1 VIGIDAYRLP
11 YIPWHLTTQEF
22 FREVHD
28 HLDPDGVVVINVGRT
43 LNDRRLIEAMVGTMQ
58 TIFPSLHLIDVPETF
73 NSILIG
79 TVQETTFQDLVD
91 NYISLQEQNVD
102 PLLLDVLERA
112 IENSQPLPSTSVV
125 FTDDKA
131 PIEQLTDAI
140 ALRFIFEGNLDTLK

>member
-1 VIGIDAYRLP
+1 
-11 YIPWHLTTQEF
+11 
-22 FREVHD
+22 
-28 HLDPDGVVVINVGRT
+28 
-43 LNDRRLIEAMVGTMQ
+43 MVGTMQ
-58 TIFPSLHLIDVPETF
+58 TIFPTLHLIDVPETF

-79 TVQETTFQDLVD
+79 TVQETTFQNLVD

-125 FTDDKA
+125 YTDDKA

-140 ALRFIFEGNLDTLK
+140 VLRFIFEGSLDTLR